1 MSEHIDHSAKVSIDH
16 GDDNDEA
23 YELMR
28 DLRNEQVVRAKSTAK
43 KVQLER
49 SLENKI
55 KEIINMWEDDIDGWE
70 YLVSI
75 TQGEEAAKYEG
86 FLRRSVWLRD
96 SEIEKLRDPSIE
108 IEYPMD

>member
-16 GDDNDEA
+16 GDYNDEA

-28 DLRNEQVVRAKSTAK
+28 DLRNEQVIRTKSTAK
-43 KVQLER
+43 KVHLER

-55 KEIINMWEDDIDGWE
+55 NKIINMWKDDIDGWE
-70 YLVSI
+70 YLISI
-75 TQGEEAAKYEG
+75 TEGEKAEKYEG

-96 SEIEKLRDPSIE
+96 SEIQKLRDPSFE

>member
-16 GDDNDEA
+16 CDDNDEA
-23 YELMR
+23 YELIR
-28 DLRNEQVVRAKSTAK
+28 DLRNEQVVRAKSTTK

-49 SLENKI
+49 SLQNKI

-75 TQGEEAAKYEG
+75 TQGEEAEKYEF
-86 FLRRSVWLRD
+86 FLR
-96 SEIEKLRDPSIE
+96 
-108 IEYPMD
+108 

>member
-16 GDDNDEA
+16 GDYNDEA

-28 DLRNEQVVRAKSTAK
+28 DLRNEQVIRTKSTAK
-43 KVQLER
+43 KVHLER

-55 KEIINMWEDDIDGWE
+55 NEIINMWEDDIDGWE
-70 YLVSI
+70 YLISI
-75 TQGEEAAKYEG
+75 TDGEEAEKSEG

-96 SEIEKLRDPSIE
+96 SEIQKLRDPSFE
-108 IEYPMD
+108 IDYPMD

>member
-16 GDDNDEA
+16 GDYNDEA

-28 DLRNEQVVRAKSTAK
+28 DLRNEQVIRTKSTAK
-43 KVQLER
+43 KVHLER

-55 KEIINMWEDDIDGWE
+55 KEIMSMWEDDIDGWG

-75 TQGEEAAKYEG
+75 TEGEEAAKYEE
-86 FLRRSVWLRD
+86 FLRRSIWLRD
-96 SEIEKLRDPSIE
+96 SKIKKLHDPSIE
-108 IEYPMD
+108 VVYPMD

>member
-96 SEIEKLRDPSIE
+96 SEIQKLRDPSFE